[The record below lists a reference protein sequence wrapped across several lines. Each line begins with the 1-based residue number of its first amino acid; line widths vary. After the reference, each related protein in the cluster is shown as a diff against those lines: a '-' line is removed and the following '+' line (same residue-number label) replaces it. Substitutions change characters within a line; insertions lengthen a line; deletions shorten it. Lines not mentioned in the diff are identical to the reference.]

1 MAPDEI
7 AVMDGEVE
15 VADIPR
21 TYWLPDWLYVAL
33 KWCVLV
39 LLPAVGVFYQGLAG
53 IWGWPLASEI
63 TDTVSFVAL
72 FLGALIGISE
82 VSGKIGGK

>member
-7 AVMDGEVE
+7 ATMDEEVE

-21 TYWLPDWLYVAL
+21 AYWLPDWLYIAL

-39 LLPAVGVFYQGLAG
+39 LLPAIGVFYQGLAG

-82 VSGKIGGK
+82 VSSRIGGK